1 VKRETPSSQRF
12 PSLRLSL
19 FHFHADPEES
29 ISEEKSIYKELQTA
43 VHLSIIG
50 SRFSTNR
57 TADYMSN
64 KYWGLI
70 RIPSDHI
77 QEIVKYLEALM
88 VFNFSSSYCSHY
100 LRTNQLNLDYTICE
114 QLSLISCPD
123 HHTSPPCH
131 SSHPISRPKLPVASP
146 NPLVAQTM
154 SSV

>member
-1 VKRETPSSQRF
+1 MQIDVFAARWSLLYITEVKRETASSQRF

-70 RIPSDHI
+70 RIRSDHI

-88 VFNFSSSYCSHY
+88 VFNFFLLTAVTIYAP
-100 LRTNQLNLDYTICE
+100 TN
-114 QLSLISCPD
+114 
-123 HHTSPPCH
+123 
-131 SSHPISRPKLPVASP
+131 
-146 NPLVAQTM
+146 
-154 SSV
+154 